1 MRRIIKELVEKIAP
15 FDNTERSDITDT
27 IKWIDSGAPLFRIKK
42 PDVPN
47 KHLVSYFV
55 LFDKKNKKFLL
66 TDHKKSG
73 LWLPPGGHVDY
84 NEHPIAT
91 VKRECLEE
99 LNLEA
104 KFLDSNPILITSTV
118 TVGKTAGHTD
128 VSFWYAVYGNSNQ
141 KIEFDES
148 EFYDIRWFTEEN
160 MPFKKADPNMKRF
173 IRKFLSK

>member
-1 MRRIIKELVEKIAP
+1 MRRIIKKLVEEITP
-15 FDNTERSDITDT
+15 FDKTEHAHITDT

-47 KHLVSYFV
+47 KHLVSYFE
-55 LFDKKNKKFLL
+55 LFDKHNKKFLL

-84 NEHPIAT
+84 NAHPTDT

-128 VSFWYAVYGNSNQ
+128 VSFWYVLYGNSNQ
-141 KIEFDES
+141 KIEFDKS

-160 MPFKKADPNMKRF
+160 MPFENTDPNMQRF
-173 IRKFLSK
+173 IRKFLLK